1 MSISLIIPIG
11 ADNNEYENYKPYIF
25 NIAPDGNSLCIKSI
39 QGLDLNRFDN
49 IYFTILEKYD
59 KKYYLSLLLKLQFKK
74 LGLSNAKVVV
84 LDEPTTSQAETVY
97 RTVNC
102 ENIEGA
108 IFVKDPDG
116 YFCGD
121 FTIANSIAIYPLD
134 KLEMVN
140 PRNKSYVE
148 LDDQFYITNII
159 EKKIISRFF
168 NAGGYIFDDAAVF
181 CKYYERLYLYE
192 QLFMSHIVYAMLLD
206 NIPFRPFEV
215 KDFQDWGSE
224 RDYNYYLLDRLWK
237 Y

>member
-11 ADNNEYENYKPYIF
+11 ADNLEYENYMPYIF
-25 NIAPDGNSLCIKSI
+25 NFAPDGTSLCIKSI

-49 IYFTILEKYD
+49 IYFTILEKHD
-59 KKYYLSLLLKLQFKK
+59 RKYYLSVLLKLQFKK
-74 LGLSNAKVVV
+74 LGLTNAKVVV

-102 ENIEGA
+102 ENIKGA
-108 IFVKDPDG
+108 IFVKDADG

-121 FTIANSIAIYPLD
+121 FTIANGIAIYPLD
-134 KLEMVN
+134 NLEMVN
-140 PRNKSYVE
+140 PKNKSYVE

-159 EKKIISRFF
+159 EKKMISRFF
-168 NAGGYIFDDAAVF
+168 NAGGYIFDDATVF
-181 CKYYERLYLYE
+181 CKYYEKLHLYE

-215 KDFQDWGSE
+215 KDFLDWGSE
-224 RDYNYYLLDRLWK
+224 KVYNYYLLDRLWK

>member
-11 ADNNEYENYKPYIF
+11 ADNIEYENYMPYIF
-25 NIAPDGNSLCIKSI
+25 NFAPDGISLCIKSI

-159 EKKIISRFF
+159 EKTL
-168 NAGGYIFDDAAVF
+168 GD
-181 CKYYERLYLYE
+181 LYR
-192 QLFMSHIVYAMLLD
+192 
-206 NIPFRPFEV
+206 NIPMF
-215 KDFQDWGSE
+215 DF
-224 RDYNYYLLDRLWK
+224 NY
-237 Y
+237 

>member
-1 MSISLIIPIG
+1 M
-11 ADNNEYENYKPYIF
+11 
-25 NIAPDGNSLCIKSI
+25 
-39 QGLDLNRFDN
+39 
-49 IYFTILEKYD
+49 
-59 KKYYLSLLLKLQFKK
+59 SLLLKLQFKK

-159 EKKIISRFF
+159 EKKSS
-168 NAGGYIFDDAAVF
+168 AVSLMQEVIF
-181 CKYYERLYLYE
+181 L
-192 QLFMSHIVYAMLLD
+192 MMLLCSA
-206 NIPFRPFEV
+206 NIM
-215 KDFQDWGSE
+215 
-224 RDYNYYLLDRLWK
+224 RDYICMNNFLCRI
-237 Y
+237 

>member
-11 ADNNEYENYKPYIF
+11 ADNIEYENYMPYIF
-25 NIAPDGNSLCIKSI
+25 SFAPDGISLCIKSI

>member
-1 MSISLIIPIG
+1 M
-11 ADNNEYENYKPYIF
+11 
-25 NIAPDGNSLCIKSI
+25 
-39 QGLDLNRFDN
+39 
-49 IYFTILEKYD
+49 
-59 KKYYLSLLLKLQFKK
+59 LKLQFKK

-121 FTIANSIAIYPLD
+121 FTIAN
-134 KLEMVN
+134 N
-140 PRNKSYVE
+140 
-148 LDDQFYITNII
+148 ITNII

>member
-11 ADNNEYENYKPYIF
+11 ADNIEYENYMPYIF
-25 NIAPDGNSLCIKSI
+25 NFAPDGISLCIKSI

-108 IFVKDPDG
+108 IFVKDP
-116 YFCGD
+116 
-121 FTIANSIAIYPLD
+121 LW
-134 KLEMVN
+134 
-140 PRNKSYVE
+140 R
-148 LDDQFYITNII
+148 FYH
-159 EKKIISRFF
+159 
-168 NAGGYIFDDAAVF
+168 
-181 CKYYERLYLYE
+181 CK
-192 QLFMSHIVYAMLLD
+192 
-206 NIPFRPFEV
+206 
-215 KDFQDWGSE
+215 
-224 RDYNYYLLDRLWK
+224 
-237 Y
+237 

>member
-11 ADNNEYENYKPYIF
+11 ADNIEYENYMPYIF
-25 NIAPDGNSLCIKSI
+25 NFAPDGISLCIKSI

-59 KKYYLSLLLKLQFKK
+59 KKYSLSLLLKLQFKK
-74 LGLSNAKVVV
+74 LGLSTAKVVV